1 MAKWVYNRPL
11 DCCDE
16 TELRVAK
23 LLARLPDDWV
33 VCWGF
38 YYDTDRE
45 GDFIILGPYGGLL
58 VLEVK
63 GGQLRKLG
71 ATGCWDGEE
80 RDHPRTQLC
89 AEWRAV
95 INRLNSVANGR
106 NGPFVAKALGL
117 PDVVLPPGDSPYKG
131 IDRKLVLDGNDLSNF
146 QNSWSRLFQGHAQRV
161 GSESREVFLQAYGQ
175 DVTPKA
181 VHHFITETDRLLLR
195 HAVQE
200 FELLDMLRD
209 NRHLLV
215 QGGPGTGKTWLALEQ
230 AYRLAE
236 AGQGS
241 EVLLLCYNRALARTL
256 GELVSKR
263 KARRG
268 RIAVQSWETL
278 ARELFG
284 WAKIPWKEPEDNE
297 DRRRYFTE
305 VVPGTM
311 LKIAGDRKCL
321 PRFQAL
327 VVDEGQ
333 DHDTAFAGATE
344 GSDGAG
350 WWNIYWKLLSG
361 GNGAPMAVFYDPGQ
375 RPLFRD
381 PAAFDAGRLRRH
393 LSECVHV
400 HLCNALRYTGPVFCF
415 LKGLQSETTALLVTE
430 MRHRGRL
437 VEGSGVELYQAEGEK
452 LPAKVSEIVT
462 RWIGGGFCR
471 ADEILILSPHGQQS
485 RSGLAGRDMIGAW
498 KLSEHERKEPGQISF
513 LSVNKAKGLDSLA
526 VILIDLRPFSELREA
541 QDRMDYFMG
550 ASRARQ
556 LLAVVHSSG
565 GPVEK

>member
-1 MAKWVYNRPL
+1 MAKWVYSRPL
-11 DCCDE
+11 DCCDA

-23 LLARLPDDWV
+23 LLARLTDDWI

-38 YYDTDRE
+38 FYDSDRE

-71 ATGCWDGEE
+71 ATGCWDGDE
-80 RDHPRTQLC
+80 RDHPLSQLC

-95 INRLNSVANGR
+95 INRLNAIANGR
-106 NGPFVAKALGL
+106 KGPFVAKALGL
-117 PDVVLPPGDSPYKG
+117 PDVSLPLGDSPYRG
-131 IDRKLVLDGNDLSNF
+131 IDRSLILDGTDLTNF

-161 GSESREVFLQAYGQ
+161 GAESREVFLLAYGQ
-175 DVTPKA
+175 DVTPKT
-181 VHHFITETDRLLLR
+181 VHHFINETDRLLLR

-236 AGQGS
+236 ADKGS

-263 KARRG
+263 KTRRG
-268 RIAVQSWETL
+268 RITVQSWETL
-278 ARELFG
+278 ARELFS
-284 WAKIPWKEPEDNE
+284 WARIQWKEPEDSE
-297 DRRRYFTE
+297 ERQRYFTE
-305 VVPGTM
+305 VVPETM
-311 LKIAGDRKCL
+311 LKIVRDREFL
-321 PRFQAL
+321 PRFDSL

-333 DHDTAFAGATE
+333 DHDTAFVGADAA
-344 GSDGAG
+344 SVGAG
-350 WWNIYWKLLSG
+350 WWDIYWKLLNEG
-361 GNGAPMAVFYDPGQ
+361 TEAPMAVFYDPGQ

-381 PAAFDAGRLRRH
+381 PAAFDAERLRKH
-393 LSECVHV
+393 LSKSVHV
-400 HLCNALRYTGPVFCF
+400 HLCNALRYTRPVFCF
-415 LKGLQSETTALLVTE
+415 LKELRSQATAPLVDE
-430 MRHRGRL
+430 LRHRGRL
-437 VEGSGVELYQAEGEK
+437 LEGPGVELHQAQES
-452 LPAKVSEIVT
+452 KVASKVGEIVT
-462 RWIGGGFCR
+462 RWIGDGFCR
-471 ADEILILSPHGQQS
+471 ADEILILSPHGQ
-485 RSGLAGRDMIGAW
+485 RWRTGLEGREMVGAW
-498 KLSEHERKEPGQISF
+498 RLADHEQKQPGQISL

-526 VILIDLRPFSELREA
+526 VVLIDVKPFASLREE
-541 QDRMDYFMG
+541 QDQMDYFMG

-556 LLAVVHSSG
+556 LLAVVHTSTS
-565 GPVEK
+565 

>member
-1 MAKWVYNRPL
+1 MLGRRGARPPANPVVCRVARGHQPVELCRQWPQWPLRSQGPRFARRGAAARRLALQGNRP
-11 DCCDE
+11 E
-16 TELRVAK
+16 
-23 LLARLPDDWV
+23 
-33 VCWGF
+33 
-38 YYDTDRE
+38 
-45 GDFIILGPYGGLL
+45 
-58 VLEVK
+58 
-63 GGQLRKLG
+63 
-71 ATGCWDGEE
+71 
-80 RDHPRTQLC
+80 
-89 AEWRAV
+89 
-95 INRLNSVANGR
+95 SGR
-106 NGPFVAKALGL
+106 GW
-117 PDVVLPPGDSPYKG
+117 
-131 IDRKLVLDGNDLSNF
+131 NDLGNF

-181 VHHFITETDRLLLR
+181 VQHFITETDRLLLR

-215 QGGPGTGKTWLALEQ
+215 QGGPSTGKTWLALEQ

-236 AGQGS
+236 TGQGS

-284 WAKIPWKEPEDNE
+284 WAKIPWKEPEDSE
-297 DRRRYFTE
+297 ARRRYFTE
-305 VVPGTM
+305 VVPDTM
-311 LKIAGDRKCL
+311 LKIAGDRKFL

-375 RPLFRD
+375 RQLFRD

-400 HLCNALRYTGPVFCF
+400 HLCNALRYTAPVFCF
-415 LKGLQSETTALLVTE
+415 LKELRSQATAPLVNE

-437 VEGSGVELYQAEGEK
+437 LEGPGVELYQAPEGK
-452 LPAKVSEIVT
+452 LASKVGEIVT
-462 RWIGGGFCR
+462 RWIGDGFCR
-471 ADEILILSPHGQQS
+471 ADEILILSPHGEKS
-485 RSGLAGRDMIGAW
+485 RTGLAGREMVGAW
-498 KLSEHERKEPGQISF
+498 KLADHEQKQPSQISL
-513 LSVNKAKGLDSLA
+513 LSVNKAKGPDSLA
-526 VILIDLRPFSELREA
+526 VVLIDVKPFASLQEE
-541 QDRMDYFMG
+541 QDEMDYFMG

-556 LLAVVHSSG
+556 LLAVVHSD
-565 GPVEK
+565 